1 MSFLKQRGGTMSLMM
16 STKDFSER
24 LKNLRK
30 SKKIKQSELA
40 KILNVGRSTVSM
52 WETGMNVPSI
62 DVADKIADL
71 FNVSVDYLLGRTDNP
86 SYEDK
91 DFNIQDFLPE
101 DVKEKLS
108 ALETSPTPEYLEKV
122 GEFLINLAKT
132 LRK

>member
-1 MSFLKQRGGTMSLMM
+1 MSLMM
-16 STKDFSER
+16 SSKDFSER

-30 SKKIKQSELA
+30 TKKIKQSELA
-40 KILNVGRSTVSM
+40 EILNVGRSTVSM
-52 WETGMNVPSI
+52 WETGMNIPSI

-71 FNVSVDYLLGRTDNP
+71 FGVSVDYLLGRTNKP

-108 ALETSPTPEYLEKV
+108 ALESSPTPEYLERV
-122 GEFLINLAKT
+122 GEFLINLART
-132 LRK
+132 LKKSEEG